1 MFQLGHFLAEMDRE
15 IQMKDVPTYL
25 IEFQLGH
32 FLAEMDRYLH
42 LDGGCQSNGVSIGPL
57 LSRNG

>member
-1 MFQLGHFLAEMDRE
+1 MDRE

-32 FLAEMDRYLH
+32 FLAEMDRAAILR
-42 LDGGCQSNGVSIGPL
+42 PL
-57 LSRNG
+57 QLSK